1 MIKSAM
7 KVGIHMNETK
17 TKVLGVNIDTK
28 GKITNNAGC
37 PLETVD
43 DFVYLGAWIESTEHD
58 INGSLP
64 QT

>member
-1 MIKSAM
+1 M
-7 KVGIHMNETK
+7 KVGLHMNETK

-58 INGSLP
+58 IKVRKAKA
-64 QT
+64 